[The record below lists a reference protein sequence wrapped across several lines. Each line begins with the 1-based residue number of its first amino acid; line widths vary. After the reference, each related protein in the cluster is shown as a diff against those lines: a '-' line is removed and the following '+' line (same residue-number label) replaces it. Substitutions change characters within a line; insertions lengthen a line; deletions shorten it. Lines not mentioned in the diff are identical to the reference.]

1 MITQTKLAVFGDPIH
16 QSLSPRIHIEFARQF
31 ALDIDYQKVL
41 TPAGTLAEALS
52 IFSSAGG
59 MGANITAPLKQEA
72 FALIP
77 QLSPCARTAGT
88 LNTLKWDPSTQQ
100 WFGENTDGQGFL
112 QYLQK
117 YTSIDIAPAR
127 VLLLGAGGAAR
138 ALIDVL
144 EKNVSQPLTVVNRDL
159 EKAQD
164 LKKYP
169 RLELLSYVAL
179 NQQIHQTR
187 FDIIIN
193 ATSSSLH
200 QQLPPLDNAWLK
212 NSIVIDLAYA
222 HGLSTPFMEWAL
234 SHHAKSVDDGLGML
248 VEQAALSFALWFD
261 RMPDSKPVYQQL
273 RSRE

>member
-1 MITQTKLAVFGDPIH
+1 M
-16 QSLSPRIHIEFARQF
+16 
-31 ALDIDYQKVL
+31 DIDYQKIL

-59 MGANITAPLKQEA
+59 VGANITAPLKQEA

-77 QLSPCARTAGT
+77 QLSPHARTAGT

-112 QYLQK
+112 NYLQK

-127 VLLLGAGGAAR
+127 ILLLGAGGAAR

-144 EKNVSQPLTVVNRDL
+144 EQNLLQPLTVVNRNV

-164 LKKYP
+164 LKRYP
-169 RLELLSYVAL
+169 RLELLSYVEL
-179 NQQIHQTR
+179 NRQINQTTQ

-200 QQLPPLDNAWLK
+200 QQLPPLDSAWLK

-222 HGLSTPFMEWAL
+222 HGLSTPFMDWAQ

-261 RMPDSKPVYQQL
+261 NIPDSKPVYQQL